1 METITHEGKTY
12 CKQPATNLCVGCD
25 FIKSFEK
32 HTECHAPAEAM
43 CAESIYKEVTEV
55 ENYADSYDFEYEF
68 MTRDDVFTIIKF
80 ILSVIFIIGLAAA
93 SFIIIANIIIN
104 NYK

>member
-25 FIKSFEK
+25 FWHLFGE
-32 HTECHAPAEAM
+32 HHECHAPKEVR
-43 CAESIYKEVTEV
+43 CAESIYKELTEAD
-55 ENYADSYDFEYEF
+55 NYTDSYDFEYQF
-68 MTRDDVFTIIKF
+68 LTKDDIVDLIKF
-80 ILSVIFIIGLAAA
+80 ILSVIFIIALTVGSL
-93 SFIIIANIIIN
+93 IAVAHIIIN